1 MTAPSTELSCQHG
14 QTNYPVFV
22 TRDLNFHADNHQTVG
37 WEVGGWFWC
46 MDKNTSHTGT
56 KYQFLWTFFVCKWES
71 YEKSLSGFYFF
82 HVREKKQ
89 NIKIQSRWPLPGW
102 LKKKKKKD
110 SDLVGIL
117 LKISSRQ
124 HRKRGKWCVCS
135 EKEVGALDGAWL
147 YVVLGAGRNLKSF
160 KDTKE
165 LSTEGRLIHSQQT
178 FTVWRQQAQPLKCL
192 KLQDS
197 LWAHDAAKT
206 KLGLNPPGKKSHWQ
220 SLLTLL
226 SHTHSN
232 ITQN

>member
-1 MTAPSTELSCQHG
+1 MQIIIRQLVGKLVDGSGAWIKTRHIQEPNISFYGHSLFV
-14 QTNYPVFV
+14 NFKFIIKFFLVF
-22 TRDLNFHADNHQTVG
+22 
-37 WEVGGWFWC
+37 
-46 MDKNTSHTGT
+46 
-56 KYQFLWTFFVCKWES
+56 FFSMC
-71 YEKSLSGFYFF
+71 G
-82 HVREKKQ
+82 KKKK
-89 NIKIQSRWPLPGW
+89 IKIQSIWPIPGW

-147 YVVLGAGRNLKSF
+147 YVVLGAGQNLKSF

>member
-1 MTAPSTELSCQHG
+1 MRKL
-14 QTNYPVFV
+14 
-22 TRDLNFHADNHQTVG
+22 
-37 WEVGGWFWC
+37 WEKLEWI
-46 MDKNTSHTGT
+46 
-56 KYQFLWTFFVCKWES
+56 LFFPCAGK
-71 YEKSLSGFYFF
+71 
-82 HVREKKQ
+82 KKQ
-89 NIKIQSRWPLPGW
+89 HKNSIKMASPW
-102 LKKKKKKD
+102 LVKKKKKKD

-178 FTVWRQQAQPLKCL
+178 FTVWRQQVQPLKCL